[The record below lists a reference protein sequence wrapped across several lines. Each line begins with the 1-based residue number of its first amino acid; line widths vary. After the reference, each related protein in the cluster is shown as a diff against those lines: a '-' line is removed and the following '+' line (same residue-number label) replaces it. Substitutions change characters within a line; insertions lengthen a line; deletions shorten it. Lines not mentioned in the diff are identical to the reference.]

1 MKFEH
6 LIQINDPLNP
16 LMDTITREQLWR
28 GLVLRA
34 EQPTL
39 FIPHL
44 DECTIGERDAGSF
57 QRRLRYGDL
66 TVADRVVFDPM
77 NEVRY
82 EVPAQGEIP
91 ASLLVM
97 RIEAPDQHNLLVRF
111 RYDDGHPDSQDAAS
125 QMYDDFKRSAY
136 KEADIDTVRIVR
148 ELAAAGKLDP
158 SPLH

>member
-28 GLVLRA
+28 GLVMRA
-34 EQPTL
+34 ESPKQ
-39 FIPHL
+39 FVPHL
-44 DECTIGERDAGSF
+44 DECTIDAHEAGSF
-57 QRRLRYGDL
+57 RRRLRYGDL
-66 TVADRVVFDPM
+66 VVEDRVVLEPLR
-77 NEVRY
+77 EVRY

-97 RIEAPDQHNLLVRF
+97 TIETPDEHNLLVRF
-111 RYDDGHPDSQDAAS
+111 RYDDGHPDSQDAANM
-125 QMYDDFKRSAY
+125 MYDDFKRSAY
-136 KEADIDTVRIVR
+136 QEADIDTVKIIR
-148 ELAAAGKLDP
+148 ELAAKRQLDP